1 MVVFRALIFLA
12 LLASA
17 LSFVL
22 YAVTSQIKFR
32 RYGIRVLLC
41 TLGAALFF
49 FAVLIVERVR

>member
-22 YAVTSQIKFR
+22 YAVTSQIKYR
-32 RYGIRVLLC
+32 RYGMRVLLW
-41 TLGAALFF
+41 TLAAAFFF